1 MLISKCFDTKAFL
14 LQLLSVEQLVHKE
27 WKLTD
32 EGRKV
37 AENGSHEAVVYNAV
51 PSEGILQSDLIVCQ
65 YSFHIQLQI
74 TVITVY
80 QV

>member
-1 MLISKCFDTKAFL
+1 MLISKCFDTKEFL

-32 EGRKV
+32 EGKKV

-65 YSFHIQLQI
+65 CSFCIQLQI
-74 TVITVY
+74 MVITVH

>member
-1 MLISKCFDTKAFL
+1 
-14 LQLLSVEQLVHKE
+14 VEQLVHKE

-51 PSEGILQSDLIVCQ
+51 LSEGILQSALVCE
-65 YSFHIQLQI
+65 Y
-74 TVITVY
+74 
-80 QV
+80 